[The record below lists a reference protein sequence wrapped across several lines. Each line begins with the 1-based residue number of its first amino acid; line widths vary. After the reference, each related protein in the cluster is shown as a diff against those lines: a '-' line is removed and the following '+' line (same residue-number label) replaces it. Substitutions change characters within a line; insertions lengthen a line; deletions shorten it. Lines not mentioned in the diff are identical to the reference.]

1 MFANWKN
8 QILTGC
14 VAALVA
20 ALIVAATWQPVRG
33 QREGGAAGYPR
44 YSVVETEG
52 HNLIVTD
59 NQRNTVYFYTIEKDK
74 TVGSDLKLRGSIDLT
89 QVGKPTIRLTPAK
102 NDK

>member
-1 MFANWKN
+1 MNASWKN
-8 QILTGC
+8 GVALA
-14 VAALVA
+14 VAAALV
-20 ALIVAATWQPVRG
+20 LLVVVLCWQPALA
-33 QREGGAAGYPR
+33 QRDGATTSPR
-44 YSVVETEG
+44 YSVIDTEG